1 MIDRFLN
8 APVQFECSN
17 RRTLRRRRPRD
28 TLQRRC
34 EIIGRQR
41 QVEDANDFKMRVQL
55 GRTGRMVSRLGLAS
69 GYGVPTAAIE
79 KAFHE
84 HGVNY
89 FYLSLLKRGQMVQAI
104 RNLAAHRDELFIVL
118 ARPTTYFLERL
129 VERWLRSLGVGQID
143 AVLLQDHRRPPP
155 RKLIDAVRRL
165 RESGKVRF
173 VGMSSHDRSLVAR
186 LAGGELQAPMDFFQL
201 RYNAVHPG
209 AEKDVFPHLPR
220 EGRPGVVVFTATC
233 WGKLLQ
239 PRLMP
244 EGERPLQPAD
254 CYRFVLSRPDVDVCI
269 TGPSTA
275 RQMEENLAA
284 LSAGPLADEEMAR
297 IRRIGRHLHGSGK
310 ASFWAVS
317 CGALAIEPRFGR

>member
-1 MIDRFLN
+1 M
-8 APVQFECSN
+8 
-17 RRTLRRRRPRD
+17 
-28 TLQRRC
+28 
-34 EIIGRQR
+34 
-41 QVEDANDFKMRVQL
+41 DFKMRVQL

-143 AVLLQDHRRPPP
+143 AVLLQDHRKPPP
-155 RKLIDAVRRL
+155 PKLIDGLHRL
-165 RESGKVRF
+165 RENGKVRF

-186 LAGGELQAPMDFFQL
+186 LAGGELQAAMDFFQI

-220 EGRPGVVVFTATC
+220 EDPPGIVAFTATC
-233 WGKLLQ
+233 WGKLFQ
-239 PRLMP
+239 QKWMP
-244 EGERPLQPAD
+244 QGERPPKPAD
-254 CYRFVLSRPDVDVCI
+254 CYRFVLSHPDVNVCV

-275 RQMEENLAA
+275 EQMEENLTA
-284 LSAGPLADEEMAR
+284 LSAGPLAEEEMAR
-297 IRRIGRHLHGSGK
+297 IRRIGQHIYASGK
-310 ASFWAVS
+310 SVPI
-317 CGALAIEPRFGR
+317 GVR